1 MTSVTFS
8 ADDKN
13 MGRWTL
19 WLALIILAAFIAFY
33 GIALVS
39 GIFFSSPDDFSGIEK
54 VSATIGPLAGG
65 VIGYYFGQR
74 PVGTLADKLQDTAG
88 SATRSVQKYDDA
100 YERLRKENEDL
111 KGTIAIQKQAIE
123 LLNQAID
130 ELKRGKPVKEGE
142 A

>member
-1 MTSVTFS
+1 MTSVTSS

>member
-1 MTSVTFS
+1 MTSVTYN

-19 WLALIILAAFIAFY
+19 WLALIILAAFFAFY

-54 VSATIGPLAGG
+54 VSATLGPLAGG

-74 PVGTLADKLQDTAG
+74 PVQSLTEQ
-88 SATRSVQKYDDA
+88 VQ
-100 YERLRKENEDL
+100 EV
-111 KGTIAIQKQAIE
+111 AIE
-123 LLNQAID
+123 KEKAKVGLEETSEQTSEQIGIANEQIQDLREQLRTRD
-130 ELKRGKPVKEGE
+130 EIITRLSKALEQQ
-142 A
+142 

>member
-1 MTSVTFS
+1 MTSVTSS

-19 WLALIILAAFIAFY
+19 WLALIILAAFFAFY

-54 VSATIGPLAGG
+54 VSATLGPLAGG

-74 PVGTLADKLQDTAG
+74 PVGEMADKLKNTAG
-88 SATRSVQKYDDA
+88 DATQSVQKFDDS

-111 KGTIAIQKQAIE
+111 KGTISSQKQAIE

-130 ELKRGKPVKEGE
+130 ELKAGKPVKEGE

>member
-1 MTSVTFS
+1 MTSVTYN

-19 WLALIILAAFIAFY
+19 WLAIIILAAFFAFY

-54 VSATIGPLAGG
+54 VSATLGPLAGG

-74 PVGTLADKLQDTAG
+74 PVQSLAEQVQEVALKKGKAKVGLEETSEQIGIANEQIQDLREQLR
-88 SATRSVQKYDDA
+88 TRD
-100 YERLRKENEDL
+100 EIITRLSKALE
-111 KGTIAIQKQAIE
+111 QQ
-123 LLNQAID
+123 
-130 ELKRGKPVKEGE
+130 
-142 A
+142 